1 MLADFL
7 LTTMMAET
15 RTVLENLTLKAV
27 TYATTPAVV
36 LFIGLV
42 MASQGRVRE
51 GFQYVGG
58 DWRQPV

>member
-1 MLADFL
+1 
-7 LTTMMAET
+7 MMADT
-15 RTVLENLTLKAV
+15 RTGLENLTLKAV